1 MNVLCVFNLRPMSRR
16 TFSNIFF
23 SIFITPLNASVALLE
38 KPVNW
43 FTKQNW
49 FLYEGNTDI

>member
-23 SIFITPLNASVALLE
+23 SIFITPLNTSVALLE
-38 KPVNW
+38 NPVNW